1 MGFVWI
7 TFATENNIDGDID
20 YLAQEISRSGQRTRL
35 HPLFPDED
43 DKIDRLM
50 PAFLGRP
57 DQSDAWILYGSAES
71 LRGDRPNRLS
81 RVVEQAVAKRGDFP
95 RIGLFTNAEA
105 LAMGQQIPLTTR
117 LFVDD
122 PEWRSRLGAALGA
135 DLQSAFSNEAGL
147 PPYVAKLQ
155 PLESGPFRYTF
166 EFRPKMKRW
175 DPVLFAILPE
185 ERSRVAP
192 EIQNNPYEEG
202 FSDDAEW
209 YFLRGGTPATPQNSY
224 VVAMKDLPTRLAFG
238 QEGAD
243 EVVVLNIRP
252 PN

>member
-20 YLAQEISRSGQRTRL
+20 YLAQEISRSGLRTRL
-35 HPLFPDED
+35 HPLFPGED

-57 DQSDAWILYGSAES
+57 DQCDAWILYASAES
-71 LRGDRPNRLS
+71 LGGDRIDKLR
-81 RVVEQAVAKRGDFP
+81 RVVEHAEAQRAGFP
-95 RIGLFTNAEA
+95 RIGLPTNADT
-105 LAMGQQIPLTTR
+105 LAKAEQISLSSR
-117 LFVDD
+117 IFVDD
-122 PEWRSRLGAALGA
+122 PEWRGRLSAALGA
-135 DLQSAFSNEAGL
+135 DLPGVASNQTGL

-155 PLESGPFRYTF
+155 PLEKGPFRYTF

-185 ERSRVAP
+185 ERSLVAP
-192 EIQNNPYEEG
+192 EIQNHPYEEG

-209 YFLRGGTPATPQNSY
+209 YFLRGQVPATPQNSY
-224 VVAMKDLPTRLAFG
+224 VVAMKGLPTRLAFG

-243 EVVVLNIRP
+243 EVVVLNMRP